1 MAERIPFEALITYK
15 DQYRF
20 FVNIVRALSHFA
32 GEIYVIF
39 KPMPDGITLYA
50 ETPDMWVALARI
62 PYFFF
67 GEYRYAEEPRVI
79 AADSEKFATQVSRF
93 DGLEDV
99 TIRTDIGEIELEA
112 KIPYVKRFRF
122 KFWEVEEE
130 EKERI
135 LGVRLP
141 TYTELASLVLHDFRT
156 VAADLTRA
164 LTAPREVLYDVGG
177 LKTVERWTLT
187 SSYARKE
194 WVFGEYV
201 YIEQATGP
209 DVSLLKL
216 PPYDLNVRFAEEGYR
231 VASGFARSLG
241 RFFGKEM
248 ALTLGRDERAL
259 FLATKKFDIEIV
271 ASFSVE
277 YPDVFPWEVP
287 YTPVQQFAIK
297 VYGLWD
303 DTDTRVAK
311 AYAER
316 KIEWEEMDSIRE
328 WLRTELRGLKDDIG
342 REILTVE
349 EALEQAKKLCDEALI
364 KAKVKVP
371 PPVIVPPMVR
381 KWGREGYTY
390 EVDEEKMRFRIL
402 YNEKV
407 VRDWTDLT
415 LSLEELADM
424 LRQEG
429 WTEVK

>member
-39 KPMPDGITLYA
+39 KPRPDGITLYA
-50 ETPDMWVALARI
+50 EAPETVWAAIARI

-99 TIRTDIGEIELEA
+99 TIRTDIGEIELEV

-130 EKERI
+130 AKERI
-135 LGVRLP
+135 LAVRLP
-141 TYTELASLVLHDFRT
+141 TYTELTSLVLHDFRT

-164 LTAPREVLYDVGG
+164 LRAPVAVRYDVGG
-177 LKTVERWTLT
+177 LKTVEREKLT
-187 SSYARKE
+187 SSYAKE
-194 WVFGEYV
+194 KWVFDEYV
-201 YIEQATGP
+201 YVEQATGP
-209 DVSLLKL
+209 DVSLLKR
-216 PPYDLNVRFAEEGYR
+216 PPYDFNVRFAEEGQG

-248 ALTLGRDERAL
+248 TLTLGRDERAL
-259 FLATKKFDIEIV
+259 FLATERHGIEIV

-297 VYGLWD
+297 VYKLWD
-303 DTDTRVAK
+303 DTDTKVVTAR
-311 AYAER
+311 ELG
-316 KIEWEEMDSIRE
+316 KIEWEEQESIRE
-328 WLRTELRGLKDDIG
+328 WLRTELRGLKDDVE
-342 REILTVE
+342 REVLTVE
-349 EALEQAKKLCDEALI
+349 KALEEAKKLCDEALI

-371 PPVIVPPMVR
+371 PPPVPPPPVPVPPVVK
-381 KWGREGYTY
+381 KWRREDSTY

-402 YNEKV
+402 YN
-407 VRDWTDLT
+407 
-415 LSLEELADM
+415 
-424 LRQEG
+424 
-429 WTEVK
+429 